1 MEFKPLKLL
10 LLKLLVALPLLLISL
25 AGTSQ
30 KIYIKKYRPLADSL
44 GAEYGIPASLILGVA
59 LLESASGT
67 SANCKLLNNHFGME
81 GKNSAFKRKKIKTRY
96 KEYKSARDSYIDFC
110 KLLSH
115 RKYYKKLKGNLNFH
129 LWVDAI
135 SKSGYSEVPS
145 IWKERVTSTI
155 LKNHL
160 QK

>member
-1 MEFKPLKLL
+1 MTPHPLKRLL
-10 LLKLLVALPLLLISL
+10 LQLLFVFSLVLLSL
-25 AGTSQ
+25 ASAGQ

-44 GAEYGIPASLILGVA
+44 GAAYGIPASLILGVA

-67 SANCKLLNNHFGME
+67 SRNCKLLNNHFGVK
-81 GKNSAFKRKKIKTRY
+81 GKNTAYKRKKIKTSY
-96 KEYKSARDSYIDFC
+96 KEYPSARESYIEFC
-110 KLLSH
+110 TILSH
-115 RKYYKKLKGNLNFH
+115 RKYYSKLKGNLNFH

-160 QK
+160 Q

>member
-1 MEFKPLKLL
+1 MNLKPQKRLL
-10 LLKLLVALPLLLISL
+10 LHLFFVFSLLLASL
-25 AGTSQ
+25 FSTGQ

-81 GKNSAFKRKKIKTRY
+81 GKNSIFKRKKIKTRY

-115 RKYYKKLKGNLNFH
+115 RKYYKKLKGNLNFR

-135 SKSGYSEVPS
+135 SKSGYSEVPA
-145 IWKERVTSTI
+145 IWKERVTNTI

-160 QK
+160 H

>member
-1 MEFKPLKLL
+1 MLLKPQKQL
-10 LLKLLVALPLLLISL
+10 LLKLLFAFLLLLTSF
-25 AGTSQ
+25 AGSSQ

-44 GAEYGIPASLILGVA
+44 GAAYGIPPALILGVA

-67 SANCKLLNNHFGME
+67 SRNCKLLNNHFGME

-96 KEYKSARDSYIDFC
+96 KEYPSAKESYIDFC
-110 KLLSH
+110 NLLSH

-145 IWKERVTSTI
+145 IWKQRVTSTI

-160 QK
+160 Q

>member
-1 MEFKPLKLL
+1 MKLKLPNHLLQWLFTFLL
-10 LLKLLVALPLLLISL
+10 LLTSI
-25 AGTSQ
+25 AGSSQ

-44 GAEYGIPASLILGVA
+44 GAAYGIPASVILGVA

-67 SANCKLLNNHFGME
+67 SRNCKLLNNHFGVK
-81 GKNSAFKRKKIKTRY
+81 GKNTAYKRKKIKTSY
-96 KEYKSARDSYIDFC
+96 KEYPSARESYIEFC
-110 KLLSH
+110 NILS
-115 RKYYKKLKGNLNFH
+115 RRNYYSKLKGNLNFR

-160 QK
+160 Q